1 MVTKTPDVLRD
12 LVQRIVVAVGT
23 DPDDAAI
30 VTKLLVD
37 SHLAGHDSHGVQHLP
52 RYILEV
58 QAGEIV
64 PSARPEIMADDGS
77 VVRVRGNWAW
87 GHVVTDFALGIAI
100 ERAKR
105 HGIALVGI
113 VETNHIGRLG
123 DYVERAAAEGVV
135 AFLFNG
141 GGGVDKPSAV
151 PYGGRD
157 PVFSPNPI
165 AIGSPTATG
174 PPIVYDIATTE
185 VAGGKVALA
194 EAKGERIPE
203 GWIIDKDG
211 NPTTDPSDLGRG
223 GAYLPFGKHKGF
235 GIMFLLDVLG
245 RILAGG
251 DSFSGTSHGGVHFR
265 HHGTTFITID
275 SGAFESSELFAQRVT
290 ELVDRTHASSP
301 AEGFTEVLVP
311 GDFEHRS
318 RAERERT
325 GIQIPDSTWQALME
339 TAESLGVGV

>member
-113 VETNHIGRLG
+113 VRPTTSGGWATTSSGPPL
-123 DYVERAAAEGVV
+123 RAWS

-290 ELVDRTHASSP
+290 ELVDRTHASF
-301 AEGFTEVLVP
+301 ARRRL
-311 GDFEHRS
+311 HRGA
-318 RAERERT
+318 R
-325 GIQIPDSTWQALME
+325 PW
-339 TAESLGVGV
+339 